1 VTCYWI
7 DEELNYQVALLDFVE
22 LVGTHEGE
30 KLAPVILKVLE
41 DFGIENKLFCLTTD
55 SAGNNG
61 TMARALSCLLRNR
74 GIIWDYEQ
82 RHIPCLTHVIHNN
95 VNALMKGIK
104 GAAADNDDALD
115 DSGDDTVAPDLSAL
129 DDSGLVF
136 SDILNKVRALAKKIR
151 TPYGWEQFQDICKS
165 VSIKPLK
172 ILLDTA
178 TRWNSTHRMLERILY
193 LREAVRRF
201 AVIRDD
207 CIDLTITDSEWNLLE
222 LICGFLWPFRWAT
235 EALESSEKPELDRVF
250 WIYNQLFSQIEAFQ
264 KTLEARQEMEEA
276 WAAELLHALE
286 KMYKHLQKYYKK
298 ATQAVYSNAV
308 ILHPRIKLKLFKT
321 KDWGEDDAN
330 NYAQLCRDIYDDNYA
345 TEATEES
352 ENGTPYTGLS
362 QKRKANQID
371 DEYNNYLDEQLANTR
386 SSHELDMYLL
396 EPTVPVKSALDYW
409 QADQRKY
416 PHLTMMARDVLAVPP
431 SASGVEREFSIAGRI
446 ASWQRNRLHS
456 VTITAIM
463 VYKNH
468 LRRCRPELKAE
479 IKDATELG
487 TEDDVDGETPEEEEE
502 ATKTIEEWRKEWRSR
517 LDGVRGTRRF

>member
-7 DEELNYQVALLDFVE
+7 DDELTFQVALLDFVE

-30 KLAPVILKVLE
+30 NLAPVILKVLE

-61 TMARALSCLLRNR
+61 TMARTLSRLLRDR
-74 GIIWDYEQ
+74 GIVWDYRQ

-95 VNALMKGIK
+95 ANALMKGIK
-104 GAAADNDDALD
+104 GAAADNDDTLD
-115 DSGDDTVAPDLSAL
+115 DFGDDTLSADLSAL

-165 VSIKPLK
+165 ISIKPLK

-193 LREAVRRF
+193 LREPVRRF

-207 CIDLTITDSEWNLLE
+207 CMDLTITDSEWNLLE

-264 KTLEARQEMEEA
+264 KTLEARQGMGEA
-276 WAAELLHALE
+276 WAAELLEALG
-286 KMYKHLQKYYKK
+286 KMYDHLKKYYKK

-321 KDWGEDDAN
+321 KD
-330 NYAQLCRDIYDDNYA
+330 
-345 TEATEES
+345 
-352 ENGTPYTGLS
+352 
-362 QKRKANQID
+362 
-371 DEYNNYLDEQLANTR
+371 
-386 SSHELDMYLL
+386 
-396 EPTVPVKSALDYW
+396 
-409 QADQRKY
+409 
-416 PHLTMMARDVLAVPP
+416 
-431 SASGVEREFSIAGRI
+431 
-446 ASWQRNRLHS
+446 
-456 VTITAIM
+456 
-463 VYKNH
+463 
-468 LRRCRPELKAE
+468 
-479 IKDATELG
+479 
-487 TEDDVDGETPEEEEE
+487 
-502 ATKTIEEWRKEWRSR
+502 
-517 LDGVRGTRRF
+517 